1 MFNFLQSLIKND
13 IFVVFCIILFIAF
26 FIVFTLNLL
35 NQAKYFKKAREIMK
49 KEVSETQKELFKNAS
64 EMLAKNLIEYTDKVL
79 VERIE
84 NSYKKIMSNELLPA
98 VNDAAKQIADLSVA
112 VTERQEIGLAKL
124 AEGMAVHFTSKI
136 KDYIDQQAKVI
147 DSMNQSSVAFS
158 KEINKINGVSSL
170 LVDKF
175 QIIYDQAYS
184 ISSNSTNAINELTE
198 KIDKLTT
205 SLETTMSVLTTAGET
220 IAQTSISAKELSN
233 ATTQMQKVANE
244 TTLSLNNQNEK
255 IAKMLSDSIN
265 TMRENTEKATKSV
278 VSDFNERLSTT
289 TETISN
295 SVVALKDIVKGIND
309 SATAFV
315 SSISTTNEN
324 STNIISQTISSET
337 EKLRLSAETYS
348 TRFVNSLSTLNST
361 IESHLN
367 NLQLVTNQLS
377 NAVSSFKSD
386 VDMSSSRFEIGIE
399 KTVSDVLTQM
409 DNSLSEI
416 VKRIVLVTQ
425 NIQEA
430 ADALPKA
437 VKAIK

>member
-205 SLETTMSVLTTAGET
+205 SLETTMNVLTTAGET
-220 IAQTSISAKELSN
+220 IAQTSTSAKELSN

-265 TMRENTEKATKSV
+265 TMRENTENATKGV
-278 VSDFNERLSTT
+278 LLDFNQSLSTT